1 MYPIIPNFGITKNI
15 NAMLEIKS
23 KMFIFKTEICLS
35 KPFKIASTTLS
46 MYIIGTNGASSFIY
60 GDTEFVLYI
69 NRLSCSEN
77 KNSKTAIVIEKINVY
92 FSTLLE
98 ILFIVVYSDLVL
110 NWANSGISKLL
121 KVRTIVLGN
130 KIRGMAIPEISP

>member
-23 KMFIFKTEICLS
+23 KMFIFRTEICLS
-35 KPFKIASTTLS
+35 SPFKIASTTLS

-60 GDTEFVLYI
+60 GDTELVLYI

-77 KNSKTAIVIEKINVY
+77 RNSKMAIVIEKINVY

-130 KIRGMAIPEISP
+130 RIRGMAIPEISP